1 MEIKGVSFPGA
12 WANPSAVAPEVNP
25 HPIEESVFVLSHPV
39 MRILNFYLCN
49 RF

>member
-1 MEIKGVSFPGA
+1 MELKGVSSPGA
-12 WANPSAVAPEVNP
+12 YTNPSAVEPEVNP
-25 HPIEESVFVLSHPV
+25 HPIEESVFVLSQPV